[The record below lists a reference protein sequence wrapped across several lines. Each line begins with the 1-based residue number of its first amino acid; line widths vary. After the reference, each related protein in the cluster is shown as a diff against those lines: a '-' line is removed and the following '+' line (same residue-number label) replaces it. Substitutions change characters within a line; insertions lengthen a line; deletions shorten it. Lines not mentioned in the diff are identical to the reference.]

1 MPGCTRSA
9 RHVHHVTFRSRGG
22 PAVTSNEV
30 GLCLPHHLHAIHR
43 GYMTLEGKAG
53 SWLIWRFGTAGEA
66 VPLEEWETLGD
77 ADVRRLDRDP
87 QEQARAAARADI

>member
-1 MPGCTRSA
+1 
-9 RHVHHVTFRSRGG
+9 
-22 PAVTSNEV
+22 
-30 GLCLPHHLHAIHR
+30 
-43 GYMTLEGKAG
+43 MTLEGKAG